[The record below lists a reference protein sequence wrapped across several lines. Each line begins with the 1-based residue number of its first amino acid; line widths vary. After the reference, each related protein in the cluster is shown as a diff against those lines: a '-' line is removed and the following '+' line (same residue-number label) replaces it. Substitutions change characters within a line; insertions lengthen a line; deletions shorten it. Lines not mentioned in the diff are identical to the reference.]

1 MYYCLL
7 VVDLLSFLL
16 DVLDVLLY
24 FQLLFSALEG
34 IREEKFAIQTS
45 DLLGILEKLGI
56 GLGEFFFFEFLLEFA
71 LLLID
76 PPSLELLL
84 LELFVPLLL
93 LSLLQILKVIRPLV
107 SPLLTLLIEI
117 CGLVLL
123 AIRCIDK
130 DIRLGIKLARI
141 FILISSSWVIVIP
154 ALEVIKKLYF

>member
-1 MYYCLL
+1 M
-7 VVDLLSFLL
+7 VDLLSLLLDLL
-16 DVLDVLLY
+16 DVLLDL
-24 FQLLFSALEG
+24 QLLLPALES
-34 IREEKFAIQTS
+34 IRKEKFAIQPS
-45 DLLGILEKLGI
+45 DLLSILEKLGV

-76 PPSLELLL
+76 PSSLELLL
-84 LELFVPLLL
+84 LELFIPFLL
-93 LSLLQILKVIRPLV
+93 LSLLQILEVIRPLI

-123 AIRCIDK
+123 AVGCIDK

>member
-1 MYYCLL
+1 M
-7 VVDLLSFLL
+7 
-16 DVLDVLLY
+16 
-24 FQLLFSALEG
+24 
-34 IREEKFAIQTS
+34 
-45 DLLGILEKLGI
+45 LGILEKLGI